1 MSASER
7 ACGRL
12 LLAYALH
19 YLPYFLLGRQL
30 YVHHYYPALYF
41 NCLLSGAV
49 VDIFVSRIRSSSSHV
64 KVGALQIDINQE
76 KRMCSS
82 LDIYLPLLPF

>member
-1 MSASER
+1 MSSSEL

-49 VDIFVSRIRSSSSHV
+49 VDIFISRIRSSSSHV
-64 KVGALQIDINQE
+64 KVECRYIME
-76 KRMCSS
+76 
-82 LDIYLPLLPF
+82 